1 MKQYLI
7 ISIGMILFGLSSTY
21 LIEFI
26 NHWFLLG
33 CFAIF
38 CSSVF
43 VLFAQSPKEA
53 IVFYLMYSVS
63 FLLSRYLLTS
73 FDLAPV
79 FYFITISGFACLTI
93 LFLTRPG
100 VKMNALR
107 SFAALVFILFLMN
120 QPRSVFYIG
129 LVIGILTFVNLS
141 LQASRTDFSKKRF
154 WKDRTAHRNF
164 QERIAARNRL
174 TTLLIVQS
182 VCAEY
187 NKLDD
192 YQYNSKT
199 PLL

>member
-79 FYFITISGFACLTI
+79 FYFKFCICTFCPIPKRSDCF
-93 LFLTRPG
+93 LFD
-100 VKMNALR
+100 V
-107 SFAALVFILFLMN
+107 
-120 QPRSVFYIG
+120 
-129 LVIGILTFVNLS
+129 
-141 LQASRTDFSKKRF
+141 
-154 WKDRTAHRNF
+154 
-164 QERIAARNRL
+164 
-174 TTLLIVQS
+174 
-182 VCAEY
+182 
-187 NKLDD
+187 
-192 YQYNSKT
+192 
-199 PLL
+199 

>member
-1 MKQYLI
+1 
-7 ISIGMILFGLSSTY
+7 
-21 LIEFI
+21 
-26 NHWFLLG
+26 
-33 CFAIF
+33 
-38 CSSVF
+38 
-43 VLFAQSPKEA
+43 
-53 IVFYLMYSVS
+53 MYSVS

-79 FYFITISGFACLTI
+79 FYFTTISCLACLTILFLTRPGVKMNALRSFAALVFILFLMNQPRSVFYIGLVIGSLACLTI

-187 NKLDD
+187 NKLDN